1 MNQLNLFDFET
12 NLLNSFE
19 PAVCWS
25 STDPNR
31 TIYLHGYVI
40 NRRGIIKNTKTGK
53 ILRGRTGETKVFKSG
68 QRYISVRFVVHKK
81 MYDLLL
87 HRVVACTFIKC
98 IDRETYTIVNHID
111 HNKKNNHYA
120 NLEWCSPSE
129 NMEAWADQHFNLSD
143 ENQLKLL

>member
-40 NRRGIIKNTKTGK
+40 NRRGIIKNTKTG
-53 ILRGRTGETKVFKSG
+53 

-111 HNKKNNHYA
+111 HDKKNNHYA